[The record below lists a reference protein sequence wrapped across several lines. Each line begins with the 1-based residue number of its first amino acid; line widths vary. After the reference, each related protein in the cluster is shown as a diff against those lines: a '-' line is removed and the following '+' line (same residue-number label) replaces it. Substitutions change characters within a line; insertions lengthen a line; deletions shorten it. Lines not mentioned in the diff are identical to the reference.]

1 MLKKI
6 DKTPGRFTSFI
17 FGGGGH
23 GLQGACRLKYRVN
36 INEYSLDLGVYCLTF
51 VWCTV
56 CAVKL
61 NPNVVDL

>member
-1 MLKKI
+1 M
-6 DKTPGRFTSFI
+6 
-17 FGGGGH
+17 H
-23 GLQGACRLKYRVN
+23 GWQGAWRLKYRVN